1 MLRTDEVSGA
11 SVLRRC
17 RPCAARECGC
27 SARRYVW
34 SQLRATRGLQVG
46 AGFLCG
52 GGVTADAHRWATS
65 ATISCRASSMA
76 VRVTAGVEWFAWVPS
91 KPCARCS
98 PCGDLTGG
106 YPRPIL
112 AGPGFGRAYL

>member
-34 SQLRATRGLQVG
+34 SQLRARGACRSARGSSAEAASRLTLIVG
-46 AGFLCG
+46 LPPRPS
-52 GGVTADAHRWATS
+52 H
-65 ATISCRASSMA
+65 A
-76 VRVTAGVEWFAWVPS
+76 VRRRWPFGSQLASNDSPECPRSHARAAVP
-91 KPCARCS
+91 AA
-98 PCGDLTGG
+98 
-106 YPRPIL
+106 IWQ
-112 AGPGFGRAYL
+112 AAIPGRSSRVRALDVLI